1 MAQVD
6 PIVSPKCPVL
16 VEVAWLRLDLGNG
29 LLEHLGIHESILDMW
44 IRVELPGLRIKIL
57 GHGLDKIG
65 HLED

>member
-1 MAQVD
+1 
-6 PIVSPKCPVL
+6 
-16 VEVAWLRLDLGNG
+16 
-29 LLEHLGIHESILDMW
+29 MW